1 MPVVV
6 ISRATLHKFFKELR
20 EAIGPSVDGILYRCG
35 VEAGQAFVGTLVEW
49 TGSKNPVEIV
59 DTLGDIYARCGWF
72 ATESIQVD
80 PSTHQARIRLTR
92 TLETYGVEGR
102 WDKPS
107 CHYLRGYFAGFFRSL
122 FWSDEIECA
131 ETTCRGKGD
140 DACEFLIA
148 NSRTPD
154 ADRR

>member
-1 MPVVV
+1 MFDLSFQHGL
-6 ISRATLHKFFKELR
+6 I
-20 EAIGPSVDGILYRCG
+20 DGIFA
-35 VEAGQAFVGTLVEW
+35 EANGGGFT
-49 TGSKNPVEIV
+49 
-59 DTLGDIYARCGWF
+59 
-72 ATESIQVD
+72 
-80 PSTHQARIRLTR
+80 
-92 TLETYGVEGR
+92 TYGVEGR